1 MSEKNV
7 IKKAWLYGAGLI
19 LFIVIGDI
27 ALRTSGFGGSE
38 WLLYVVW
45 GLFMAAVFISTYFAP
60 RHKIIVG
67 MSHTL
72 TVSVLFAFFNWA
84 QSRLGM
90 SVDLEG
96 AKGFGVAF
104 SLIYVTSFIPALI
117 ASIAGL
123 LFSKKSEEQDS
134 P

>member
-1 MSEKNV
+1 MSEKGT
-7 IKKAWLYGAGLI
+7 IRKAWLYGAGLI
-19 LFIVIGDI
+19 LFIVIADL
-27 ALRTSGFGGSE
+27 ALRRSGFGGSE

-45 GLFMAAVFISTYFAP
+45 GLFMAAVFVSTCFAP
-60 RHKIIVG
+60 RHKMIVG

-72 TVSVLFAFFNWA
+72 TISALFAFLNWV
-84 QSRLGM
+84 QSLLGTP
-90 SVDLEG
+90 VDLG
-96 AKGFGVAF
+96 GTKGFAVVF

-123 LFSKKSEEQDS
+123 LFSKKSEEQGN